1 MRTENPTSLL
11 HFELGPLQSSPMCG
25 HHSTGWAARHM
36 HASLKVRTEFP
47 TLILHSKLGI
57 VVKPGRRLNLPCW
70 PSCTSHVGADGGAS
84 RISYPVPPL
93 ENAVF
98 GPLSLHVFSQQVGRR
113 CGALE
118 VHLPQDSS
126 CSSRLATELTAAA
139 PEFEDA
145 AGAWSPL
152 HAGRAARHL

>member
-1 MRTENPTSLL
+1 MLGDLSMLVVL
-11 HFELGPLQSSPMCG
+11 HATCKPCWRCEPKIPPRCSTLKLDRCKAARCCG

-98 GPLSLHVFSQQVGRR
+98 GTVPAF
-113 CGALE
+113 
-118 VHLPQDSS
+118 PP
-126 CSSRLATELTAAA
+126 RLQ
-139 PEFEDA
+139 
-145 AGAWSPL
+145 S
-152 HAGRAARHL
+152 AGRQAVWGTRGAPSTRQFMFISPRD